1 MNRNGLYKYGNVG
14 VMGAGPGS
22 ERWMNV
28 PYIENNAIV
37 LDIPPP
43 NDSVSRAAVRPQ
55 PLAVTQGEP
64 IPEDEEHE
72 EDPWKGRGCT
82 TERLTMTEPN
92 SMFAVRILR

>member
-1 MNRNGLYKYGNVG
+1 
-14 VMGAGPGS
+14 MGAGPGS

-55 PLAVTQGEP
+55 PLAVTQGGSP
-64 IPEDEEHE
+64 YKRMRHMKRING
-72 EDPWKGRGCT
+72 K
-82 TERLTMTEPN
+82 
-92 SMFAVRILR
+92 AVGAQRSD

>member
-1 MNRNGLYKYGNVG
+1 
-14 VMGAGPGS
+14 MGAGPGS
-22 ERWMNV
+22 ERWMSV

-55 PLAVTQGEP
+55 LLAVTQGEP